1 MALAEA
7 ILVCLTEKPMSGYD
21 LAKNFDASVGFFWR
35 ASHQQIYR
43 ELAKLRARDLVQS
56 EEISQTGKPNRIV
69 HTITD
74 SGRDM
79 VHQWSKKQPRMPSTK
94 DDLLLKFYA
103 FDDIDIPAMMEQMSH
118 RIEQHETR
126 LQRYL
131 KIKARHYDNQDLT
144 EIKRG
149 KLIALEMGIENEKG
163 QIVVFA
169 EALSKMRAAN

>member
-1 MALAEA
+1 
-7 ILVCLTEKPMSGYD
+7 
-21 LAKNFDASVGFFWR
+21 
-35 ASHQQIYR
+35 
-43 ELAKLRARDLVQS
+43 
-56 EEISQTGKPNRIV
+56 
-69 HTITD
+69 
-74 SGRDM
+74 M

-163 QIVVFA
+163 QIAVFA